1 MEFFLWARRP
11 YYRLKD
17 ALVARRQL
25 RATGERIR
33 ELAEHKLF
41 VTITSPAQAAVPELL
56 DLAAGYGFR
65 TMDLATMTVPKA
77 NAQLVAL
84 YADHVRRNRDLL
96 LVHVPS
102 GMAVTDGLPESVR
115 RVLLM
120 PSRKRYFKQ
129 LRRTLA
135 AAELDLEM
143 KQYDTLAA
151 DEELYPIILNET
163 EPPRELFSTLIYK
176 LECLNRLEQLRMQ
189 EYPETAADYQC
200 FVLWGHGLA
209 FRRELIELVGREFE
223 LVASAE
229 RGIADIKR
237 FTREM
242 YIEEVLRIGHHILKK
257 NEHLA
262 RAPRRAVLL
271 LVRSRPGIRT
281 FDCQGHGRDK
291 AVCTSFDQHFKQII
305 RDKYNP
311 RLSSGE
317 RTEYHVIHAADTP
330 FQVDNILRM
339 FELKPLIEWLDH
351 E

>member
-1 MEFFLWARRP
+1 
-11 YYRLKD
+11 
-17 ALVARRQL
+17 
-25 RATGERIR
+25 
-33 ELAEHKLF
+33 LAAHKLF
-41 VTITSPAQAAVPELL
+41 VTIAGPAQSVVPELL
-56 DLAAGYGFR
+56 ALAAGYGFR
-65 TMDLATMTVPKA
+65 TLRLEDLTVPNA
-77 NAQLVAL
+77 NSQLEAL
-84 YADHVRRNRDLL
+84 YADHVGRDLDLL

-102 GMAVTDGLPESVR
+102 DKAVTDGLPASVR
-115 RVLLM
+115 HVLLL
-120 PSRKRYFKQ
+120 PSRKKYFKR

-135 AAELDLEM
+135 NAELDREM
-143 KQYDTLAA
+143 RQYDKLAA

-189 EYPETAADYQC
+189 VYPETAAAYQC

-209 FRRELIELVGREFE
+209 FRRELTELVGREFE

-229 RGIADIKR
+229 RVITDIKQ

-262 RAPRRAVLL
+262 RAPRRALLL
-271 LVRSRPGIRT
+271 LVRSGPGIRT

-291 AVCTSFDQHFKQII
+291 TVCTSYDQHFKQII